1 MELPENHHYH
11 HDINGRS
18 LTIQSPHHLFFLH
31 DEQHIAGSEEDPE
44 LKLRLSKKDYILR
57 KHIVNVISAHTSGGI
72 SISYVVV
79 SEYHIYGNI
88 SMSYVVISA
97 YRMW

>member
-1 MELPENHHYH
+1 M
-11 HDINGRS
+11 
-18 LTIQSPHHLFFLH
+18 TIQSPHLHLFFLH
-31 DEQHIAGSEEDPE
+31 DEQHIAGSEEHAE

-57 KHIVNVISAHTSGGI
+57 KHIVYVISAHTSGGI

-88 SMSYVVISA
+88 SMSYVVISGKILHA
-97 YRMW
+97 EQLIADSEEHTE